1 MATLLPQMSEP
12 IPQKKRIL
20 ALDGGG
26 IRGVFSIEILA
37 RIEELLRQHYG
48 RPQMVLADHFD
59 LIAGTSTGGI
69 IGSFLSWGEPVDRV
83 RKLYEENAGA
93 MFCKA
98 PWWKLRGGLFDAAN
112 LSAFLREFF
121 VEENGTLS
129 TMGTARLK
137 TILLLVMRNASTGSA
152 WPVTNH
158 PGAKYNAR
166 VFPDGTVNS
175 ECNLDFPLWQLVR
188 ASAAAPVYFPP
199 EHVEL
204 GGRTHSFIDGGITAY
219 NNPAL
224 IAYLMATLPCYGMS
238 WPQGEERMQVVSIG
252 TGITRAK
259 VSEFLRRYVNALSY
273 AAVVPSGLMESISKE
288 QDMLCRILGR
298 CLHGG
303 AIDSE
308 MGDLIDAAGDKN
320 FTYVRFNREFNQ
332 KEILAVET
340 KYGGKFALD
349 NLKMRDYLIEVGR
362 EYSEHVQLSHL
373 I

>member
-1 MATLLPQMSEP
+1 MSDTTP
-12 IPQKKRIL
+12 PKKRIL

-37 RIEELLRQHYG
+37 RIEELLRIHYG

-112 LSAFLREFF
+112 LSAFLRNFF
-121 VEENGTLS
+121 VEEDGSLS
-129 TMGTARLK
+129 SMGTKRLK

-152 WPVTNH
+152 WPVTND

-166 VFPDGTVNS
+166 VFPDGIDNT

-204 GGRTHSFIDGGITAY
+204 GGRMHSFIDGGITAY

-224 IAYLMATLPCYGMS
+224 IAYLMATLPCYGIQ
-238 WPQGEERMQVVSIG
+238 WPQGEDRLQVVSIG

-259 VSEFLRRYVNALSY
+259 VSEFLRRYVSALSY

-288 QDMLCRILGR
+288 QDMLCRVLGR

-303 AIDSE
+303 VIDSE
-308 MGDLIDAAGDKN
+308 IGDLIDGAHNKA
-320 FTYVRFNREFNQ
+320 FTYVRYNREFTQ
-332 KEILAVET
+332 KDVNEVEA

-349 NLKMRDYLIEVGR
+349 NLKMRDYLTEVGS
-362 EYSEHVQLSHL
+362 EYAQQVQLSHL

>member
-1 MATLLPQMSEP
+1 MENVTR
-12 IPQKKRIL
+12 KKRIL

-26 IRGVFSIEILA
+26 IRGVFSIEILG
-37 RIEELLRQHYG
+37 RMEEMLRRHYG
-48 RPQMVLADHFD
+48 KPGMVLADHFD
-59 LIAGTSTGGI
+59 FIAGTSTGGI
-69 IGSFLSWGEPVDRV
+69 IGSFLSWGEPVESV

-112 LSAFLREFF
+112 LSKFLREFF
-121 VEENGTLS
+121 VESDGSLS
-129 TMGTARLK
+129 NMGTERLK
-137 TILLLVMRNASTGSA
+137 TVLLLVMRNASTGSA

-158 PGAKYNAR
+158 PGAKYNER
-166 VFPDGTVNS
+166 VFADGTPNI

-199 EHVEL
+199 EHVTI
-204 GGRTHSFIDGGITAY
+204 GGTTHSFIDGGITAY

-224 IAYLMATLPCYGMS
+224 IAYLMATLPCYGMN
-238 WPQGEERMQVVSIG
+238 WPTGEDQLQVVSIG

-259 VSEFLRRYVNALSY
+259 VSETLRRYVSALSY

-288 QDMLCRILGR
+288 QDMLCRVMGR
-298 CLHGG
+298 CLHGS

-308 MGDLIDAAGDKN
+308 MGDLMDLPNNPKA
-320 FTYVRFNREFNQ
+320 FTYVRYNREFGPAEVLEAE
-332 KEILAVET
+332 K

-349 NLKMRDYLIEVGR
+349 NLKMRDYLIKVGR
-362 EYSEHVQLSHL
+362 EYSANVQLEHL

>member
-1 MATLLPQMSEP
+1 MSDTSP
-12 IPQKKRIL
+12 RKKRIL

-37 RIEELLRQHYG
+37 RVESLLREHYG
-48 RPQMVLADHFD
+48 REDLVLADHFD

-69 IGSFLSWGEPVDRV
+69 IGSFLSWGEPVERV

-121 VEENGTLS
+121 VEHDGTPALL
-129 TMGTARLK
+129 GTERLK
-137 TILLLVMRNASTGSA
+137 TVLLLVMRNASTGSA
-152 WPVTNH
+152 WPVSSH

-166 VFPDGTVNS
+166 IFPDGSPNQ

-224 IAYLMATLPCYGMS
+224 IAYLMATLSCYGMN
-238 WPQGEERMQVVSIG
+238 WPTGEEQMQVVSIG
-252 TGITRAK
+252 TGITRAR
-259 VSEFLRRYVNALSY
+259 VSEFLRRHLSVLSY

-288 QDMLCRILGR
+288 QDMLCRVLGR

-303 AIDSE
+303 PIDSE
-308 MGDLIDAAGDKN
+308 IGNLMEMPGPKA
-320 FTYVRFNREFNQ
+320 FTYVRYNREFSQ
-332 KEILAVET
+332 KEVSAVEA

-349 NLKMRDYLIEVGR
+349 NLNMREYLTDVGR
-362 EYSEHVQLSHL
+362 EYADHVKLSHIL
-373 I
+373 

>member
-1 MATLLPQMSEP
+1 MESGKK
-12 IPQKKRIL
+12 KKRIL

-37 RIEELLRQHYG
+37 RMEQLLRQHYG
-48 RPQMVLADHFD
+48 RPDMVLADHFD

-69 IGSFLSWGEPVDRV
+69 IGSFLSCGETVDSV

-98 PWWKLRGGLFDAAN
+98 AWWKLRGGLFDATN

-121 VEENGTLS
+121 VEKDGSLCLLGTE
-129 TMGTARLK
+129 RLK
-137 TILLLVMRNASTGSA
+137 TVLLLVMRNASTGSA
-152 WPVTNH
+152 WPVSSH

-166 VFPDGTVNS
+166 TKPDGSPNH

-188 ASAAAPVYFPP
+188 ASAAAPIYFPP
-199 EHVEL
+199 ELVSL
-204 GGRTHSFIDGGITAY
+204 GGVTHAFIDGGITAY

-238 WPQGEERMQVVSIG
+238 WPTGEDQLQVVSIG

-259 VSEFLRRYVNALSY
+259 VSETLRRYVSALSY

-288 QDMLCRILGR
+288 QDMLCRVLGR

-303 AIDSE
+303 IIDSE
-308 MGDLIDAAGDKN
+308 IGDLIDHPGQKS
-320 FTYVRFNREFNQ
+320 FTYVRYNREFTAAEVQ
-332 KEILAVET
+332 IAEK

-349 NLKMRDYLIEVGR
+349 NLNMRDFLAIVGG
-362 EYSEHVQLSHL
+362 EYAENVQLEHL

>member
-1 MATLLPQMSEP
+1 MIESGPK
-12 IPQKKRIL
+12 KKRIL

-26 IRGVFSIEILA
+26 IRGVFSIEILG
-37 RIEELLRQHYG
+37 RMEELLRQHYG
-48 RPQMVLADHFD
+48 RPNLVLADHFD

-69 IGSFLSWGEPVDRV
+69 IGSFLSWGEPVERV
-83 RKLYEENAGA
+83 RKLYEDNAGA

-112 LSAFLREFF
+112 LSAFLRDFF
-121 VEENGTLS
+121 VEKDGTLA
-129 TMGTARLK
+129 TMGTDRLK
-137 TILLLVMRNASTGSA
+137 TVLLLVMRNASTGSA

-158 PGAKYNAR
+158 PNAKYNAR
-166 VFPDGTVNS
+166 VFPDGSVNH

-188 ASAAAPVYFPP
+188 ASAAAPIYFPP
-199 EHVEL
+199 ELVSL
-204 GGRTHSFIDGGITAY
+204 GGKTHAFIDGGITAY

-224 IAYLMATLPCYGMS
+224 IAYMMATLNCYGMS
-238 WPQGEERMQVVSIG
+238 WPTGEDQMQVVSVG

-259 VSEFLRRYVNALSY
+259 VSETLRRYLSALSY

-288 QDMLCRILGR
+288 QDMLCRVLGR

-308 MGDLIDAAGDKN
+308 IGDLMQCEGSKA
-320 FTYVRFNREFNQ
+320 FTYVRYNREFTPA
-332 KEILAVET
+332 EIDVAEK

-349 NLKMRDYLIEVGR
+349 NLKMREYLINVGR
-362 EYSEHVQLSHL
+362 EYADHVRLEHIL
-373 I
+373 

>member
-1 MATLLPQMSEP
+1 M
-12 IPQKKRIL
+12 
-20 ALDGGG
+20 
-26 IRGVFSIEILA
+26 
-37 RIEELLRQHYG
+37 
-48 RPQMVLADHFD
+48 
-59 LIAGTSTGGI
+59 GTS
-69 IGSFLSWGEPVDRV
+69 
-83 RKLYEENAGA
+83 
-93 MFCKA
+93 
-98 PWWKLRGGLFDAAN
+98 
-112 LSAFLREFF
+112 
-121 VEENGTLS
+121 
-129 TMGTARLK
+129 RLK

-166 VFPDGTVNS
+166 VFPDGSPNH

-224 IAYLMATLPCYGMS
+224 IAYLMATLPCYGMK
-238 WPQGEERMQVVSIG
+238 WPQGEDRMQVVSIG

-259 VSEFLRRYVNALSY
+259 VSEFLRRYLSALSY
-273 AAVVPSGLMESISKE
+273 AAVVPAGLMDSISKE
-288 QDMLCRILGR
+288 QDMLCRVLGR

-308 MGDLIDAAGDKN
+308 VGDLIGGIGGKH
-320 FTYVRFNREFNQ
+320 FTYVRYNREFTQ
-332 KEILAVET
+332 KEVHAVET

-349 NLKMRDYLIEVGR
+349 NLNMRDYLIEVGR
-362 EYSEHVQLSHL
+362 EYASQVQLDHFL
-373 I
+373 